1 MARVTVQVQSDGR
14 KKSVS
19 KLNYNELNQLVNQ
32 LESDVNKAKNN
43 PNLQKQ
49 ILNQVSDAK
58 TEIAKRIIKQYNL

>member
-1 MARVTVQVQSDGR
+1 MARVTVQVKSDGK

-32 LESDVNKAKNN
+32 LESDVNKARNN

-58 TEIAKRIIKQYNL
+58 TEIAKRIIK

>member
-1 MARVTVQVQSDGR
+1 MARVTVQVKSDGK

-32 LESDVNKAKNN
+32 LESDVNKARNN

-58 TEIAKRIIKQYNL
+58 IEIAKRIIK

>member
-32 LESDVNKAKNN
+32 FESDVSKAKNN

-58 TEIAKRIIKQYNL
+58 TEIAKRIIK

>member
-1 MARVTVQVQSDGR
+1 TMARVTVQVQSDG
-14 KKSVS
+14 KKKGVS

-58 TEIAKRIIKQYNL
+58 TEIAKRIIK

>member
-49 ILNQVSDAK
+49 ILDQVSDAK
-58 TEIAKRIIKQYNL
+58 IEIAKRII

>member
-1 MARVTVQVQSDGR
+1 MARVTVQVQSDGK

-58 TEIAKRIIKQYNL
+58 TEIAKRIIK

>member
-1 MARVTVQVQSDGR
+1 MARITVQVQSDGR

-32 LESDVNKAKNN
+32 LESDVSKAKNN

-58 TEIAKRIIKQYNL
+58 TEIAKRIIK

>member
-1 MARVTVQVQSDGR
+1 MARVTVQVQSAGR

-58 TEIAKRIIKQYNL
+58 TEIAKRIIK

>member
-14 KKSVS
+14 KKGVS

-32 LESDVNKAKNN
+32 LESDVSKAKNN

-58 TEIAKRIIKQYNL
+58 REIAKRIIK

>member
-1 MARVTVQVQSDGR
+1 MARVTVQVQSDG
-14 KKSVS
+14 KKKGVS
-19 KLNYNELNQLVNQ
+19 KLNYNEINQLVNQ

-58 TEIAKRIIKQYNL
+58 TEIAKRIIK

>member
-1 MARVTVQVQSDGR
+1 MARVTIQVQSDGR

-32 LESDVNKAKNN
+32 LESDVSKAKNN

-58 TEIAKRIIKQYNL
+58 TEIAKRIIK

>member
-1 MARVTVQVQSDGR
+1 MARVTVQVKSDGK

-58 TEIAKRIIKQYNL
+58 TEIAKRIIK

>member
-19 KLNYNELNQLVNQ
+19 QLNYNELNQLVNQ
-32 LESDVNKAKNN
+32 LESDVSKAKNN

-58 TEIAKRIIKQYNL
+58 TEIAKRIIK

>member
-1 MARVTVQVQSDGR
+1 MARVTVQVQSDG
-14 KKSVS
+14 KKKGVS

-58 TEIAKRIIKQYNL
+58 TEIAKRIIK

>member
-58 TEIAKRIIKQYNL
+58 TEIAKRIIK

>member
-32 LESDVNKAKNN
+32 LESDVSKAKNN

-58 TEIAKRIIKQYNL
+58 REIAKRIIK

>member
-1 MARVTVQVQSDGR
+1 MARVTVQVQSDG
-14 KKSVS
+14 KKKVVS

-58 TEIAKRIIKQYNL
+58 IEIAKRIIK

>member
-32 LESDVNKAKNN
+32 LESDVSKAKNN

-49 ILNQVSDAK
+49 ILDQVSDAK
-58 TEIAKRIIKQYNL
+58 TEIAKRIIK

>member
-1 MARVTVQVQSDGR
+1 MARVTVQVHSDGR

-32 LESDVNKAKNN
+32 LESDVSKAKNN

-58 TEIAKRIIKQYNL
+58 REIAKRIIK

>member
-19 KLNYNELNQLVNQ
+19 KLNYNELNQLLNQ
-32 LESDVNKAKNN
+32 FESDDSEAKNN
-43 PNLQKQ
+43 PNVQKQ

-58 TEIAKRIIKQYNL
+58 TEIAKRIIK

>member
-1 MARVTVQVQSDGR
+1 MARVTIQVQSDGR

-32 LESDVNKAKNN
+32 LESDVSKAKNN

-58 TEIAKRIIKQYNL
+58 TEIATRIIK

>member
-1 MARVTVQVQSDGR
+1 MARVTVQVKSDGK

-32 LESDVNKAKNN
+32 LEADVSKARNN

-49 ILNQVSDAK
+49 ILNQVSEAK
-58 TEIAKRIIKQYNL
+58 TEIAKRIIK

>member
-32 LESDVNKAKNN
+32 LESDVSKAKNN

-58 TEIAKRIIKQYNL
+58 TEIAKRIIK

>member
-1 MARVTVQVQSDGR
+1 MARVTVQIQSDGK

-58 TEIAKRIIKQYNL
+58 TEIAKRIIK

>member
-14 KKSVS
+14 KKNVS
-19 KLNYNELNQLVNQ
+19 QLNYNELNQLVNQ
-32 LESDVNKAKNN
+32 LESDVSKAKNN

-58 TEIAKRIIKQYNL
+58 TEIAKRIIK

>member
-14 KKSVS
+14 KKNVS

-32 LESDVNKAKNN
+32 LESDVSKAKNN

-58 TEIAKRIIKQYNL
+58 REIAKRIIK

>member
-1 MARVTVQVQSDGR
+1 MARVTVQVKSDG
-14 KKSVS
+14 KKKGVS

-58 TEIAKRIIKQYNL
+58 TEIAKRIIK

>member
-1 MARVTVQVQSDGR
+1 MARVTVQVQSDG
-14 KKSVS
+14 KKKGVS

-58 TEIAKRIIKQYNL
+58 TEIAKRIIKKYNL

>member
-49 ILNQVSDAK
+49 ILDQVSDAK
-58 TEIAKRIIKQYNL
+58 TEIAKRIIK

>member
-1 MARVTVQVQSDGR
+1 MARVTVQVQSDG
-14 KKSVS
+14 KKKGVS

-49 ILNQVSDAK
+49 ILNQVSDTK
-58 TEIAKRIIKQYNL
+58 TEIAKRIIK

>member
-32 LESDVNKAKNN
+32 LESDVSKAKNN

-58 TEIAKRIIKQYNL
+58 TEIAKRIIT

>member
-32 LESDVNKAKNN
+32 LELDVSKAKNN

-58 TEIAKRIIKQYNL
+58 TEIAKRIIK